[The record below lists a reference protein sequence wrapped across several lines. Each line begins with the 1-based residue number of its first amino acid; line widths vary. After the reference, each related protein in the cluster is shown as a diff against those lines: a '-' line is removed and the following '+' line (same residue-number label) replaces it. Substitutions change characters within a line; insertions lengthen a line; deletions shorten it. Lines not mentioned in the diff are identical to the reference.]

1 MSIRAKIVLVVLPLI
16 ITPLV
21 LIGVISTLS
30 ARNGITAVAAGLLQ
44 FKAEQLVTY
53 AEGQWNLLSANGLD
67 ANQAY
72 VEASKA
78 AVESFAKSL
87 VRSQTESIFALAA
100 DGIVALRSSD
110 ISANAAEMEG
120 LNKLRT
126 DGASGWQRVRIGG
139 VDRVAH
145 LAGFTPFHW
154 TFFVT
159 EEAATFYRSTDA
171 IVRQTGYIL
180 AGSLLV
186 SMILLLLF
194 ARYLTR
200 PLEQVADAMTEIIA
214 TNDLSRR
221 VDVLYKDE
229 TGRLGHTF
237 NLMSEELG
245 KAYDQIK
252 GFALHAAVAQTK
264 ELKLRTV
271 FQKFVPKSVID
282 ELIKS
287 PDQMIGETKVLA
299 VLFSDVRDFT
309 SISEKMQPDQIVE
322 SLNNYFGRMVEI
334 IMSRKGL
341 VDKYIGDAIMAY
353 FGAPV
358 KYEDDVVQ
366 CVTAGLDM
374 LDALQEFNKWQESK
388 GRTRWQTGIGI
399 NYGNVTVGNIGSQRK
414 MDYTVIGDMVNL
426 ASRLEGLT
434 KKYHAPLIVS
444 ESVHGTVHRK
454 IGDDA
459 PPHRLLDTVA
469 VKGRRTGT
477 KIFEVRRNLNDT
489 EEKAWKKH
497 EDALSFYYEKK
508 FEQASG
514 AFRDVL
520 SLIPEDHCAKL
531 FLSRCAAYMRT
542 PPPAGWTGV
551 EEMTEK

>member
-1 MSIRAKIVLVVLPLI
+1 
-16 ITPLV
+16 
-21 LIGVISTLS
+21 
-30 ARNGITAVAAGLLQ
+30 
-44 FKAEQLVTY
+44 
-53 AEGQWNLLSANGLD
+53 
-67 ANQAY
+67 
-72 VEASKA
+72 
-78 AVESFAKSL
+78 
-87 VRSQTESIFALAA
+87 
-100 DGIVALRSSD
+100 
-110 ISANAAEMEG
+110 
-120 LNKLRT
+120 
-126 DGASGWQRVRIGG
+126 
-139 VDRVAH
+139 
-145 LAGFTPFHW
+145 
-154 TFFVT
+154 
-159 EEAATFYRSTDA
+159 
-171 IVRQTGYIL
+171 
-180 AGSLLV
+180 
-186 SMILLLLF
+186 
-194 ARYLTR
+194 
-200 PLEQVADAMTEIIA
+200 
-214 TNDLSRR
+214 
-221 VDVLYKDE
+221 
-229 TGRLGHTF
+229 
-237 NLMSEELG
+237 
-245 KAYDQIK
+245 
-252 GFALHAAVAQTK
+252 
-264 ELKLRTV
+264 
-271 FQKFVPKSVID
+271 
-282 ELIKS
+282 
-287 PDQMIGETKVLA
+287 
-299 VLFSDVRDFT
+299 
-309 SISEKMQPDQIVE
+309 
-322 SLNNYFGRMVEI
+322 
-334 IMSRKGL
+334 

-459 PPHRLLDTVA
+459 PPHRLLDTVQ

-477 KIFEVRRNLNDT
+477 KIFEVRRNLSDT

-497 EDALSFYYEKK
+497 EDAMSFYYEKK
-508 FEQASG
+508 FEQAGG

-531 FLSRCAAYMRT
+531 FLSRCAAYIRT